1 LPISHTC
8 ADSIDIP
15 NYSSLEVMLIR
26 VRLAIQSCGEIDHD
40 DDVNSEG
47 DEDSGSDSYGS

>member
-1 LPISHTC
+1 
-8 ADSIDIP
+8 
-15 NYSSLEVMLIR
+15 MLVR

-47 DEDSGSDSYGS
+47 DEDYGDESYGS